1 MTLLRY
7 NRTRMSTSLETPL
20 QSTNRR
26 IARAAGTV
34 MAAFILSNLVGLI
47 RGMVI
52 YRTFG
57 TGADLDSFNAAN
69 RVAELLFNL
78 IAGGA
83 LGSAFIPVFTSFL
96 TRRDSEG
103 SWRLAS
109 GIINLLVVSLA
120 TVTFLGVVFA
130 PAIVENVLFIL
141 NPGVNIGQMALTT
154 HLLRILLPTIIIFG
168 VSGILMGILN
178 SHQQFW
184 IPAIAPA
191 MYSLGMIAGV
201 LLLPEYLGISRLAWG
216 ALLGSILHL
225 VVQVPSILRLKFN
238 YQFSFFWKMAEVREV
253 IRLFI
258 PRIFGVAIVQ
268 LNFIVNT
275 IIALSLPAGSASA
288 LVLAFSLMLMPE
300 MAIAQSI
307 AIAALPSFSRQVAE
321 GKQSEMRSSLAAVLR
336 GVLLLSIPAAVG
348 LILLRVP
355 LVSALYQRGGVF
367 TAASTAMVAWALL
380 WYSLGLVSHSLVE
393 ITSRAFYA
401 LHDTRTPV
409 IVGAVAMTLNLVF
422 SFLFTEMFQRAGW
435 MPLGGLALANTLAT
449 TIEMAVLLI
458 LMRRRLHGLHSRA
471 ILNAAGKAGI
481 AALGMALALYIW
493 LGYSRLFSDWVILL
507 GGLVIGILIYAL
519 LIWLLRVDEF
529 QAVIRAIRLRLSSK
543 DAAG

>member
-1 MTLLRY
+1 MTRLRY

-57 TGADLDSFNAAN
+57 TGAELDSFNAAN

-120 TVTFLGVVFA
+120 TVTFLGVIFA

-519 LIWLLRVDEF
+519 LVWLLRVDEF

>member
-1 MTLLRY
+1 M
-7 NRTRMSTSLETPL
+7 
-20 QSTNRR
+20 
-26 IARAAGTV
+26 
-34 MAAFILSNLVGLI
+34 
-47 RGMVI
+47 
-52 YRTFG
+52 
-57 TGADLDSFNAAN
+57 
-69 RVAELLFNL
+69 
-78 IAGGA
+78 
-83 LGSAFIPVFTSFL
+83 
-96 TRRDSEG
+96 
-103 SWRLAS
+103 
-109 GIINLLVVSLA
+109 
-120 TVTFLGVVFA
+120 
-130 PAIVENVLFIL
+130 
-141 NPGVNIGQMALTT
+141 
-154 HLLRILLPTIIIFG
+154 
-168 VSGILMGILN
+168 
-178 SHQQFW
+178 
-184 IPAIAPA
+184 
-191 MYSLGMIAGV
+191 
-201 LLLPEYLGISRLAWG
+201 
-216 ALLGSILHL
+216 
-225 VVQVPSILRLKFN
+225 
-238 YQFSFFWKMAEVREV
+238 

-307 AIAALPSFSRQVAE
+307 AIAALPSFSAQVAE
-321 GKQSEMRSSLAAVLR
+321 GKQAEMRSSLAAVLR

-422 SFLFTEMFQRAGW
+422 SFLFTDMFQRADW

-449 TIEMAVLLI
+449 TIEMAVLLF
-458 LMRRRLHGLHSRA
+458 LMRRRLHGLHSKT

-481 AALGMALALYIW
+481 AALGMALALYFW
-493 LGYSRLFSDWVILL
+493 LGYSRIFSDWLILL
-507 GGLVIGILIYAL
+507 GGLVIGVLIYAIL
-519 LIWLLRVDEF
+519 VWLLRVGEF
-529 QAVIRAIRLRLSSK
+529 QAVIRALRLRLSKK
-543 DAAG
+543 DATG

>member
-7 NRTRMSTSLETPL
+7 NRTRMSTSLESPL

-120 TVTFLGVVFA
+120 TVTFLGVIFA

>member
-1 MTLLRY
+1 
-7 NRTRMSTSLETPL
+7 MSTSLDTPL

-83 LGSAFIPVFTSFL
+83 LGSAFIPVFTAFL
-96 TRRDSEG
+96 TRRDSKG

-120 TVTFLGVVFA
+120 SVTLLGVIFA

-154 HLLRILLPTIIIFG
+154 HLLRILLPTIINFG

-201 LLLPEYLGISRLAWG
+201 LLLPESWGISRLAWG
-216 ALLGSILHL
+216 ALLGSFLHL
-225 VVQVPSILRLKFN
+225 VVQLPSIIRLKFN
-238 YQFSFFWKMAEVREV
+238 YHFAFFWKMAEVREV

-275 IIALSLPAGSASA
+275 IIALSLPTGSASA

-321 GKQSEMRSSLAAVLR
+321 GMQSEMRSSLAAVLR

-355 LVSALYQRGGVF
+355 LVSALYERGGVF

-435 MPLGGLALANTLAT
+435 MPLGGLALSNTLAT

-481 AALGMALALYIW
+481 AALGMALALYLW
-493 LGYSRLFSDWVILL
+493 LGYSSNFSDWVILL

-519 LIWLLRVDEF
+519 LIWLLRVGEF
-529 QAVIRAIRLRLSSK
+529 QAVIRAIRLRLSIK
-543 DAAG
+543 DATG

>member
-1 MTLLRY
+1 
-7 NRTRMSTSLETPL
+7 
-20 QSTNRR
+20 
-26 IARAAGTV
+26 
-34 MAAFILSNLVGLI
+34 MAAFILSNLVGLV

-69 RVAELLFNL
+69 RVTELLYNL
-78 IAGGA
+78 MAGGA
-83 LGSAFIPVFTSFL
+83 LGSAFIPVFTGFL
-96 TRRDSEG
+96 TRKDTEG

-109 GIINLLVVSLA
+109 GIINLLVVSLSA
-120 TVTFLGVVFA
+120 VTLLAILFA
-130 PAIVENVLFIL
+130 PGIVQNVLFVL
-141 NPGVNIGQMALTT
+141 NPGVNITQLALTT
-154 HLLRILLPTIIIFG
+154 GLLRILLPTILIFG

-201 LLLPEYLGISRLAWG
+201 LILPESMGISRLAWG

-225 VVQVPSILRLKFN
+225 LIQLPSIARLRFR
-238 YQFSFFWKMAEVREV
+238 YWPSFFWKIAEVREV
-253 IRLFI
+253 VRLFI

-268 LNFIVNT
+268 LNFIINT

-307 AIAALPSFSRQVAE
+307 AIAALPSFSRQVSE
-321 GKQSEMRSSLAAVLR
+321 GKQDEMRSSLAAVLR

-348 LILLRVP
+348 LILLREP

-367 TAASTAMVAWALL
+367 DERSTQMVAWALL

-409 IVGAVAMTLNLVF
+409 IVGAIAMTLNLGF
-422 SFLFTEMFQRAGW
+422 SFLFTSLFEKIGW

-449 TIEMAVLLI
+449 ILEMIALLI
-458 LMRRRLHGLHSRA
+458 VMRRRLQGLHSRT
-471 ILNAAGKAGI
+471 IWDAAGKAAL
-481 AALGMALALYIW
+481 AAGGMALGLYFW
-493 LGYSRLFSDWVILL
+493 LSRSAGSSDWLILL
-507 GGLVIGILIYAL
+507 GGLVLGVMVYGL
-519 LIWLLRVDEF
+519 LVWLLRVREF
-529 QAVIRAIRLRLSSK
+529 QALLRAAQSRLPGK
-543 DAAG
+543 GTGK